1 MKRAI
6 ALALMLLVAAYVI
19 GQRLRADAPPAPE
32 ASRIGVGPLVGGV
45 LTGAFRPL
53 LMNYLYLRADIL
65 AGQGRYDEEV
75 TLFKTMVQLY
85 PHNESARAFIGWWLA
100 FNAKSEAPDPA
111 LGWRWAE
118 PGLDILIELPDER
131 ATLSRWFL
139 LQCGHNAIAAQRY
152 AGKGWAEE
160 IFFRERARRW
170 GERHYGAIHPRF
182 DLGLLALGEP
192 DGFKQQSAQV
202 RLLITGLIDDW
213 MRAGASPKLGPALR
227 GLEWLAEVFKG
238 LPGGADAPRAEA
250 ARLKAID
257 DGSFELQ
264 RFPDADINDAN
275 ALWALGMHKRDFGR
289 LLAAQEL
296 FKQLSPEGAYLP
308 EIKSTYAWTSW
319 IELGQQGARPPMPFD
334 R

>member
-19 GQRLRADAPPAPE
+19 GQRLRDDAPPAPE

-118 PGLDILIELPDER
+118 PGLDILFELPDER

-152 AGKGWAEE
+152 AGKDWAEE
-160 IFFRERARRW
+160 VFFRDRARRW

-202 RLLITGLIDDW
+202 RLLVTGLIDDW
-213 MRAGASPKLGPALR
+213 MRAGASPKLDPALR
-227 GLEWLAEVFKG
+227 GLEWYADVFKG
-238 LPGGADAPRAEA
+238 LPDLAAAARAEA
-250 ARLKAID
+250 ARLKAVA
-257 DGSFELQ
+257 DGTFEVA
-264 RFPDADINDAN
+264 RFPNADINDAN
-275 ALWALGMHKRDFGR
+275 GLWALGMHQRDLKRLRTALAVFG
-289 LLAAQEL
+289 
-296 FKQLSPEGAYLP
+296 QLDEEQSFRAEQQS
-308 EIKSTYAWTSW
+308 IQRW
-319 IELGQQGARPPMPFD
+319 IEWIEAGQQRARPPMPFD